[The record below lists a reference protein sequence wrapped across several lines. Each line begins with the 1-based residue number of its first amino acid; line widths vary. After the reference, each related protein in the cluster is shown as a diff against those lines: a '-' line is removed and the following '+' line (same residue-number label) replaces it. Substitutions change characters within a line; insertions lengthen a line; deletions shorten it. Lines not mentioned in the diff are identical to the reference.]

1 VISSSGVV
9 AVLAKLRKSKILKL
23 TLLQSVLISFAF
35 VLVAVIASVIW
46 ISQVEETRLE
56 KAAQTQTQTMTRQ
69 AERLV
74 EAWTAQV
81 HREVGAIVDAK
92 AALTGIAQRT
102 GAVRVSLLTPN
113 ADVLAEGPGAKDVQ
127 LAPTAVATIT
137 AKAME
142 YGRASGL
149 LPPNSA
155 NSRSPLYVVA
165 SKLRDPA
172 NSNDV
177 NVLLVV
183 FPLNS
188 AIFNEVMAVSG
199 KRVISL
205 SYRHGIVKLGPNEVV
220 LLKGQGDHL
229 VANAQS
235 DLPPESDLWMLVAPG
250 LAIGFVSSLL
260 AAAFLISA
268 VRRQAERLALLRKA
282 VDSHAQGKVV
292 KLSPSKQRDG
302 VTQLAKSLRLMIE
315 VTSEREKHLLK
326 LAYRDVDTD
335 LPNRIL
341 YNERIA
347 LMLDQVASAEQCF
360 SILAMRVVGLSAAL
374 EVVSPDSRIRLLKDL
389 STRLLRCV
397 RPSEDM
403 DSQASPLSNATVA
416 RLDEDVFGIL
426 LPQTDVHQ
434 AQGLAAAL
442 IQNVTHQFTL
452 DERKIHLRPV
462 IGVASYPSHGV
473 AGMVLHRAALAAL
486 ADAES
491 SDHAM
496 HLFGQPVKV
505 SAPKRDALPK
515 VAVNRDEFDFDWDK
529 IAG

>member
-1 VISSSGVV
+1 
-9 AVLAKLRKSKILKL
+9 
-23 TLLQSVLISFAF
+23 
-35 VLVAVIASVIW
+35 VAVIASVIW
-46 ISQVEETRLE
+46 ISQVEEARLD
-56 KAAQTQTQTMTRQ
+56 KTAQTQSQAMTRQ

-74 EAWTAQV
+74 EAWSSQV
-81 HREVGAIVDAK
+81 HREASTILDAK
-92 AALTGIAQRT
+92 AALTGISQRT
-102 GAVRVSLLTPN
+102 GAVRVSLFSPN
-113 ADVLAEGPGAKDVQ
+113 ADLLVEGPGGKDVQ
-127 LAPTAVATIT
+127 LAPTAVAAIT

-142 YGRASGL
+142 YGRAASM
-149 LPPNSA
+149 LPPSSA
-155 NSRSPLYVVA
+155 NSRTPLYVIA

-172 NSNDV
+172 NTNDV
-177 NVLLVV
+177 NVLLAV
-183 FPLNS
+183 FSLNS
-188 AIFNEVMAVSG
+188 AAFNEVMTVSG
-199 KRVISL
+199 KRVVSL
-205 SYRHGIVKLGPNEVV
+205 SYRQGLVKLGNNEVV

-235 DLPPESDLWMLVAPG
+235 DMPTDSDLWMLVAPG

-282 VDSHAQGKVV
+282 VDGHAQGKVV
-292 KLSPSKQRDG
+292 KLSPSKQKDG
-302 VTQLAKSLRLMIE
+302 VTQLAKSLRSMIE

-326 LAYRDVDTD
+326 LAYRDLETD

-341 YNERIA
+341 YNERIS
-347 LMLDQVASAEQCF
+347 LMLDRVASAEQCF

-397 RPSEDM
+397 RPAEDM
-403 DSQASPLSNATVA
+403 VSASSPLSNATVA

-442 IQNVTHQFTL
+442 IQNLTHQFTL

-462 IGVASYPSHGV
+462 IGVATYPSHGV

-491 SDHAM
+491 SDQPL
-496 HLFGQPVKV
+496 HLFGQPVKI